1 MDDYLRWVPP
11 EYIPIDRSSWLSV
24 ACVAL
29 GGIAWLVAA
38 LIAWLPYVIG
48 DIASIIIG
56 NHYER
61 PGLVA
66 GFVSALLSSQLL
78 DAAAFWLGRRSRRR
92 IRNSAGALR
101 GRLIAWLGM
110 ASAAVLFVLLVAL
123 VLVTIQATQA
133 EYNDM
138 VRCAQP
144 GACINP

>member
-11 EYIPIDRSSWLSV
+11 EYIPIDLGSLLSV

-29 GGIAWLVAA
+29 GGLAWLVAA

-48 DIASIIIG
+48 DIARIIIG
-56 NHYER
+56 NHDER

-66 GFVSALLSSQLL
+66 AFVIALLSSQFL

-92 IRNSAGALR
+92 IRSSAGSLR
-101 GRLIAWLGM
+101 GRPIAWLGM

-123 VLVTIQATQA
+123 VLLTIQATQA
-133 EYNDM
+133 EYNEI

-144 GACINP
+144 GACIVP